1 MRNEIIVNVH
11 PLEKRLAVLEN
22 SKLVEMIVEKKD
34 KENVVNNIYKGIV
47 KDVLPGMGAA
57 FIDIGLER
65 TAFLHY
71 SDIVGDFLEYFDQG
85 TPEKLFKEH
94 DSSKISEVLK
104 PGQEI
109 IVQVQKGPINKKG
122 ARLTGRIS
130 LPGKFLVFFPNQKKI
145 AISRKVNNQNERTRI
160 RTALKE
166 IKDKNVGL
174 IVRTEGEGCTKEEFE
189 SEYKAMS
196 KTWCLIEK
204 QIKHAKP
211 PICVFEENDMANVL
225 IRDLFSAKVDH
236 LVIDDKNF
244 VKELKNHLQD
254 ISPELMARV
263 EYYKED
269 SPIFD
274 AYGIEKKIETIFHS
288 KIYLPSGGNIVIEQT
303 EAMVVIDVNTGSFTG
318 NKNYEQ
324 TVKKTNME
332 SAIEVARQLRLRDLS
347 GIVVIDF
354 IDMRI
359 DRSRDEVMSA
369 LRREVRKD
377 RAKTKI
383 YSFGPLGL
391 VQITRKRVRNSLM
404 LSYSEQCPQ
413 CFGTGR
419 IVSRDAVMMRI
430 NRWVSRAEY
439 FMEHEKIKIKVHSN
453 VRVFL
458 LDNPSALK
466 SYKLRVDF
474 ETDDSLR
481 PDDFKVF
488 KMSDSSEITD
498 EYNA

>member
-11 PLEKRLAVLEN
+11 PLEKRLAMLEN
-22 SKLVEMIVEKKD
+22 SKLVELIIEKKD
-34 KENVVNNIYKGIV
+34 NENVVNNIYKGIV

-57 FIDIGLER
+57 FIDIGLDR

-85 TPEKLFKEH
+85 TPEKLYKEH
-94 DSSKISEVLK
+94 DSSKIGDVLK

-122 ARLTGRIS
+122 ARMTGRIS
-130 LPGKFLVFFPNQKKI
+130 LPGKFLVFFPNQKKV
-145 AISRKVNNQNERTRI
+145 AISRKITNQNERNRI
-160 RTALKE
+160 RTILKDV
-166 IKDKNVGL
+166 KDKNVGL
-174 IVRTEGEGCTKEEFE
+174 IVRTEGEGCTKEELE
-189 SEYKAMS
+189 AEYKAMA
-196 KTWCLIEK
+196 KTWRLIEK

-211 PICVFEENDMANVL
+211 PLCVFEENDLANVL
-225 IRDLFSAKVDH
+225 IRDLFSAHVDH

-244 VKELKNHLQD
+244 VKHIKAQLQD
-254 ISPELMARV
+254 ISPELVDRV
-263 EYYKED
+263 ELYQED

-303 EAMVVIDVNTGSFTG
+303 EAMVVIDINTGSFTG

-324 TVKKTNME
+324 TVKKTNIE
-332 SAIEVARQLRLRDLS
+332 SAVEIARQLRLRDLS
-347 GIVVIDF
+347 GIVVVDF
-354 IDMRI
+354 IDMKE
-359 DRSRDEVMSA
+359 DSSRDEVMQT
-369 LRREVRKD
+369 LRRELKKD

-439 FMEHEKIKIKVHSN
+439 FMENEKIKIKVHTN
-453 VRVFL
+453 VRKYL
-458 LDNPSALK
+458 LDNPTALR

-481 PDDFKVF
+481 PDEFKVYR
-488 KMSDSSEITD
+488 MSDGVEITE